1 MTHYIKIIVGS
12 LLFAS
17 IIVSINR
24 VIGYFITGELGNL
37 FNIRSII
44 LFTIVFI
51 ISAVTTIAEESRA
64 S

>member
-1 MTHYIKIIVGS
+1 MNHYVKIIVGS
-12 LLFAS
+12 LLFAA

-24 VIGYFITGELGNL
+24 VIGFFITGEFGSIMT
-37 FNIRSII
+37 IRSII

-51 ISAVTTIAEESRA
+51 ISGVTTMAEGSRA